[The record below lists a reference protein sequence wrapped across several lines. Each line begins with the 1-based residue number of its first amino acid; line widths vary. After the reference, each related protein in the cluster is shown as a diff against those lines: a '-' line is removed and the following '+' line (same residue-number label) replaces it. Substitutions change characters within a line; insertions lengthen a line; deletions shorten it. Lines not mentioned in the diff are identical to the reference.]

1 MLLLAL
7 KFESEFELESLL
19 ELPLM
24 WLLAFVLE
32 LPLMWLLAFV

>member
-24 WLLAFVLE
+24 WLLAFVFELE
-32 LPLMWLLAFV
+32 SLLKLVFV